1 VAKIFLPIG
10 ARPALHLFRFSTTL
24 FKSDLFNGTKE
35 CAMLVLTRKM
45 QQQIKVGDDI
55 VITILKVRGKQVQIG
70 IEAPRNVRV
79 LRGEVPAHE
88 PASEPVVVERM
99 PVERPRPMQ
108 MPGRRFGRLQ
118 AARACT
124 LS

>member
-1 VAKIFLPIG
+1 
-10 ARPALHLFRFSTTL
+10 
-24 FKSDLFNGTKE
+24 
-35 CAMLVLTRKM
+35 MLVLTRKM

-79 LRGEVPAHE
+79 LRGEVPADE
-88 PASEPVVVERM
+88 PATEPVVVERK
-99 PVERPRPMQ
+99 PVERSRPMP

-118 AARACT
+118 VARACT